1 MSAIKTK
8 AERISEGLTVYVD
21 PMAGYVYLKVV
32 TAETGP
38 LRIVVS
44 DQMGNELMEHTIPV
58 NQLSSIPLNT
68 LTPGFYNV
76 KVFLSNA
83 LLTEVFRF

>member
-1 MSAIKTK
+1 MSALKTK

-21 PMAGYVYLKVV
+21 PLAGYVYLKIV
-32 TAETGP
+32 TAESGP

-44 DQMGNELMEHTIPV
+44 DQMGNDLMEHTIPV
-58 NQLSSIPLNT
+58 NQLTSIPLHT

-76 KVFLSNA
+76 KVFLSNTF
-83 LLTEVFRF
+83 LTEVFRF